1 MAKARSQKAA
11 RPPKFPPLPV
21 LSAPELPYQPRDPLE
36 FRPGI
41 GLVGCGG
48 ITKWHLQA
56 YRRAKYRVVALCD
69 VDRTRAEARRDEFY
83 PRAAVVDSV
92 HELLARDDVEVV
104 DITTHPPERP
114 PLVEAALRAKKHV
127 LSQKPFVLDLDVG
140 EQLADLADEM
150 GVRLAVNQN
159 GRWAPHWSYL
169 REAVHS
175 GLVGAVDAV
184 HCDVHWDHSW
194 VRGTPFEHVYYLILY
209 DFAIHWFDFV
219 TTLVGATSGVFTPS
233 YDSDAPNPTRVYA
246 TVARSATQTIAPP
259 LLAQVAIN
267 FASAQASLVF
277 DAHTQH
283 GRIDRSLIVGS
294 QGMIKSEG
302 MSTETQ
308 RVELITAAGIARP
321 KLKGAWFPD
330 GFHGTMGELLCA
342 IEERREPSH
351 GARNNLASLALC
363 FAAVASAER
372 GEPVI
377 PGEVRKLPASTALKM

>member
-1 MAKARSQKAA
+1 
-11 RPPKFPPLPV
+11 
-21 LSAPELPYQPRDPLE
+21 
-36 FRPGI
+36 
-41 GLVGCGG
+41 
-48 ITKWHLQA
+48 
-56 YRRAKYRVVALCD
+56 
-69 VDRTRAEARRDEFY
+69 
-83 PRAAVVDSV
+83 
-92 HELLARDDVEVV
+92 
-104 DITTHPPERP
+104 
-114 PLVEAALRAKKHV
+114 
-127 LSQKPFVLDLDVG
+127 
-140 EQLADLADEM
+140 
-150 GVRLAVNQN
+150 
-159 GRWAPHWSYL
+159 
-169 REAVHS
+169 
-175 GLVGAVDAV
+175 
-184 HCDVHWDHSW
+184 
-194 VRGTPFEHVYYLILY
+194 
-209 DFAIHWFDFV
+209 
-219 TTLVGATSGVFTPS
+219 
-233 YDSDAPNPTRVYA
+233 VYA

-372 GEPVI
+372 GE
-377 PGEVRKLPASTALKM
+377 M